1 MRIMGPRLVS
11 AEELAT
17 YIGTTKKSI
26 YTYKCQGKIPK
37 QWIVPVSKRSIRF
50 DLSEVDKSIEETKGS
65 TDGLES
71 IFRIRA

>member
-1 MRIMGPRLVS
+1 MGPRLVS

-26 YTYKCQGKIPK
+26 YTYKCQGKIPQ

-50 DLSEVDKSIEETKGS
+50 DLDEVNKSIEETKSS
-65 TDGLES
+65 TDGLSS

>member
-1 MRIMGPRLVS
+1 MGPRLVS

-37 QWIVPVSKRSIRF
+37 QWIVSVGKRSIRF
-50 DLSEVDKSIEETKGS
+50 DLDEVNKSIEESKNS
-65 TDGLES
+65 ADGLES